1 MKAVKL
7 IKTSQL
13 SFIYRLATTEIASL
27 FVLYLPPFRR
37 IPLRQ
42 MPDKEIITFVFPEV
56 FAHRVMRA
64 GYHYQLMPP
73 LRSMATKNK
82 PNLCTFISLIYYCT
96 SHSNKP
102 DECFSGCMIS
112 SFTAFV
118 FTGSKFTW
126 FPVPFSVPYL
136 SVPVTGFH

>member
-7 IKTSQL
+7 IETSQL
-13 SFIYRLATTEIASL
+13 SFIYRLATTEVSSL
-27 FVLYLPPFRR
+27 FVSYLPPFRR
-37 IPLRQ
+37 IPPQQ
-42 MPDKEIITFVFPEV
+42 MPDKEIITLVLSKV
-56 FAHRVMRA
+56 FAHRVVCA

-118 FTGSKFTW
+118 LTGSKLTI
-126 FPVPFSVPYL
+126 FPVPFSIPYL
-136 SVPVTGFH
+136 SAPVTGFH